1 MTKQAIIR
9 ALAPATLLCA
19 AGLAHAQ
26 EKSAGQLEEII
37 VTASKREENLQQVP
51 VAITALNAE
60 AIERAGVNKLS
71 DFIAL
76 TPNVMLRD
84 SSYRTG
90 EVYITVRGVTTT
102 QNGWSP
108 VTYTVDGVQA
118 TSVDAINQGVLTDV
132 ERIEILKG
140 PQGVLY
146 GAGAIAGAINVITKK
161 PTNEME
167 YAVKTSYGN
176 GEDFRA
182 SAAVSGPIVEDKVLF
197 RIGGYHRD
205 FGGLI
210 EDTDGEPLDFDRI
223 SKVSGRLLFELGPLS
238 IDLGGSY
245 ADAHSGA
252 VTTQRLSDVA
262 LKDVFNDATRPRR
275 GIRGFEDRTYKDVS
289 ARLDWEMG
297 FATLTSVSGYSK
309 IDQHLYGTASF
320 DKPPTT
326 SAFGPLGGPDNPFA
340 DGFQNNGNNF
350 ESFTQDIRL
359 ASGVDAPFRW
369 LLGASYVEREAVDRT
384 NVGVLLVPTLD
395 RLDMFVRP
403 DVRNDEAWGAYGE
416 VNYDVTD
423 KLTLTAGARY
433 DENRY
438 DSTQYSELTL
448 QTPVPT
454 ADGTVTLRSTDS
466 KWQPKLV
473 MTYQWT
479 DDVMGYAS
487 YTEGFRFGFY
497 NFGNE
502 TEPESVKNYE
512 VGLKTTLMG
521 GTLRLN
527 TAVFHEKYSDQ
538 QRNIVIAV
546 PPFKL
551 TDNIP
556 EQSFDGLE
564 VEISAL
570 LGAGFGVSAGLG
582 YLEADGEMPT
592 YI

>member
-1 MTKQAIIR
+1 MQGDEVLPWDIDCKLVLGRKQHKSAAPDCRNYTGKLAMTKQAIIR

-19 AGLAHAQ
+19 VGLAHAQ

-76 TPNVMLRD
+76 TPNVVLRD

-90 EVYITVRGVTTT
+90 EVYITVRGITTT

-118 TSVDAINQGVLTDV
+118 TSIDAINQGVLTDV

-210 EDTDGEPLDFDRI
+210 EDTDGQPLDFDRI

-238 IDLGGSY
+238 VDLGGSY

-252 VTTQRLSDVA
+252 ATQIRIGDVA

-275 GIRGFEDRTYKDVS
+275 GIRGFEDRTYKDAS
-289 ARLDWEMG
+289 ARLDWEVG

-309 IDQHLYGTASF
+309 IDQELFGSATF

-326 SAFGPLGGPDNPFA
+326 SFLGPVGGPNDPFA
-340 DGFQNNGNNF
+340 DSFQNNGNSF

-359 ASGVDAPFRW
+359 ALYG
-369 LLGASYVEREAVDRT
+369 DR
-384 NVGVLLVPTLD
+384 
-395 RLDMFVRP
+395 
-403 DVRNDEAWGAYGE
+403 
-416 VNYDVTD
+416 
-423 KLTLTAGARY
+423 K
-433 DENRY
+433 
-438 DSTQYSELTL
+438 
-448 QTPVPT
+448 
-454 ADGTVTLRSTDS
+454 
-466 KWQPKLV
+466 
-473 MTYQWT
+473 
-479 DDVMGYAS
+479 
-487 YTEGFRFGFY
+487 
-497 NFGNE
+497 
-502 TEPESVKNYE
+502 SV
-512 VGLKTTLMG
+512 V
-521 GTLRLN
+521 
-527 TAVFHEKYSDQ
+527 
-538 QRNIVIAV
+538 
-546 PPFKL
+546 
-551 TDNIP
+551 
-556 EQSFDGLE
+556 
-564 VEISAL
+564 
-570 LGAGFGVSAGLG
+570 
-582 YLEADGEMPT
+582 
-592 YI
+592 